1 VVPADGRLL
10 TVLEQSCRRLLGPA
24 RVRSDLLRDVRAVL
38 LDGIGREPPRLGT
51 VAAALKLGP
60 KSLERRLR
68 ARRTSFSRMVD
79 GVRGDLSRQWLRDT
93 DMTLDQIAY
102 LAGYASTAAWLRAF
116 RRWTGITPTRFR
128 RHR

>member
-1 VVPADGRLL
+1 
-10 TVLEQSCRRLLGPA
+10 
-24 RVRSDLLRDVRAVL
+24 
-38 LDGIGREPPRLGT
+38 